1 MNKSIARIGY
11 ALITSTVD
19 EPYKY
24 GDIKYLESK
33 MSGGRKVTAAPKG
46 DSKDV
51 YADGIVAVSL
61 NKNSGYEVDV
71 ETLAIIDKIEKDWLG
86 CGIME
91 DGSVV
96 ELDDGKELPRMA
108 LVIAQERYN
117 AATKYEVDVYYNAIV
132 TTRPN
137 RNGKTAEGSV
147 ADPDFPTYKFTATP
161 RDDNK
166 LIRQTFYVDT
176 LPTTIKTPSAAD
188 LAKAFAAGSTAD
200 SASKTSKS

>member
-11 ALITSTVD
+11 APITSTAD

-24 GDIKYLESK
+24 GAITYLESK
-33 MSGGRKVTAAPKG
+33 ISGGRKVTAAPKG
-46 DSKDV
+46 DSKDI
-51 YADGIVAVSL
+51 YADGIAAVSL

-71 ETLAIIDKIEKDWLG
+71 ETLAIIDKVEKAWLG

-91 DGSVV
+91 DGSVI

-108 LVIAQERYN
+108 LVVAKERYN

-132 TTRPN
+132 TKRPN
-137 RNGKTAEGSV
+137 RNDKTAEGSV
-147 ADPDFPTYKFTATP
+147 ADPDFPTYGFTATP

-166 LIRQTFYVDT
+166 LIRQTFFVDT
-176 LPTTIKTPSAAD
+176 LPTTVETPLAAD
-188 LAKAFAAGSTAD
+188 IAKAFATGTAD
-200 SASKTSKS
+200 ASTNEATGS